1 MISGSIILI
10 DDHIEDKLDGLE
22 WNRKD
27 GHFKLKS
34 LIQYNQNNL
43 SVGGKRI
50 KTTLKARILNCIDG
64 YLEFIWSQSQ
74 YGNS

>member
-22 WNRKD
+22 WNPKD

-50 KTTLKARILNCIDG
+50 KTTLKSENPEFYRWLSRIHMESVSIG
-64 YLEFIWSQSQ
+64 K
-74 YGNS
+74 

>member
-50 KTTLKARILNCIDG
+50 KTTLKSENPELYRRLSRIHMESVSIRK
-64 YLEFIWSQSQ
+64 
-74 YGNS
+74 

>member
-1 MISGSIILI
+1 MISGSIPLI

-34 LIQYNQNNL
+34 LIQYNQNNH
-43 SVGGKRI
+43 SVDGKRI
-50 KTTLKARILNCIDG
+50 KATLKSENPELYRWLSRIHMESVSIRK
-64 YLEFIWSQSQ
+64 
-74 YGNS
+74 

>member
-50 KTTLKARILNCIDG
+50 KTTLKSENPELYGWLSRIHMESVSIRK
-64 YLEFIWSQSQ
+64 
-74 YGNS
+74 

>member
-50 KTTLKARILNCIDG
+50 KTTLKSENPELYRWLSRIHMETVSIRK
-64 YLEFIWSQSQ
+64 
-74 YGNS
+74 

>member
-10 DDHIEDKLDGLE
+10 DDHTEDKLDGLE

-50 KTTLKARILNCIDG
+50 KTTLKSENPELYRWLSRIHMESVSIRK
-64 YLEFIWSQSQ
+64 
-74 YGNS
+74 